1 MKELRLQY
9 DELMIQREEQQEQLD
24 IHRSKYSLLKEDEKN
39 VDTTILKANDEIK
52 DSNERITIARDEKD
66 KADASLKDLAEL
78 KE

>member
-1 MKELRLQY
+1 M
-9 DELMIQREEQQEQLD
+9 
-24 IHRSKYSLLKEDEKN
+24 LKEDERS
-39 VDTTILKANDEIK
+39 VDTTIQKTNDEIK